1 MRQDVR
7 NHFFYLRRR
16 VEDYPDASQPVPRWT
31 DLDYQA
37 VSLLLDEL
45 GTLQR
50 FYADTAPELQARGV
64 PIVLRPED
72 QEESVY
78 DTFQPHERSRSLGV
92 LLFGVGLFIGVY
104 AREVWVMLA

>member
-16 VEDYPDASQPVPRWT
+16 VEDYPDAGQPVPRWT

-50 FYADTAPELQARGV
+50 FYADAAPEFQVRGV
-64 PIVLRPED
+64 PVALRPEK

-78 DTFQPHERSRSLGV
+78 DTFQPRERPRSLWALFFGIG
-92 LLFGVGLFIGVY
+92 LLIGICG
-104 AREVWVMLA
+104 REVWEMLA